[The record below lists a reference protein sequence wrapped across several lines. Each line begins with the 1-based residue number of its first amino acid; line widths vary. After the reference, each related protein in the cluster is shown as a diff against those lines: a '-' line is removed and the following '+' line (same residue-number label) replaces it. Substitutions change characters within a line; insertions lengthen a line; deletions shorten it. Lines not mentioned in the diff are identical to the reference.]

1 MPIDFVEMLH
11 GESLETMDSTEK
23 LLCKHRLNVCS
34 LEIYYIA
41 KKLFSLDGLNSKE
54 FMPIFQYR

>member
-34 LEIYYIA
+34 PEIFYFV
-41 KKLFSLDGLNSKE
+41 KRLFSLDG
-54 FMPIFQYR
+54 